1 MSPSL
6 VIEGIDCTSNFS
18 LSFSVYILIY
28 IAAVAVANLSVAHF
42 GPASTPIN
50 AFLLIGLDLA
60 IRDRL
65 HLDWHGRSLWARMFC
80 LITGAGVVSY
90 MLNPA
95 SGVISLAS
103 LVAFSAAAITS
114 AVVFQAV
121 RRYPV
126 LTRANGANVASAAI
140 DSLIFPLIAFG
151 TIFPTIAGLQ
161 FLAKVTGG
169 AIWSWVL
176 LRKVRIA

>member
-1 MSPSL
+1 MFL
-6 VIEGIDCTSNFS
+6 
-18 LSFSVYILIY
+18 LIY
-28 IAAVAVANLSVAHF
+28 IAAVAAANLSVAHF

-65 HLDWHGRSLWARMFC
+65 HLDWHGRSLWARMFG

-90 MLNPA
+90 ILNPA

-114 AVVFQAV
+114 AAVFQAA

-126 LTRANGANVASAAI
+126 LTRANGANVAGAAV

-151 TIFPTIAGLQ
+151 TVFPTIAALQ
-161 FLAKVTGG
+161 FIAKVAGG
-169 AIWSWVL
+169 AVWSWAVF
-176 LRKVRIA
+176 RNTRTA